1 MSCSLGACSV
11 LACCNWQHGKYSP
24 PLQSAVS
31 RAIADTVFFLDVPC
45 LVTLFTSR
53 QSTQTGSQHRKEIL
67 FSRLPLLLWSLLE
80 FWGWSAKYCLHI
92 QWGCGTAWEVNRN
105 QWNTN
110 SRQNPLVT
118 LVKTWIECGGTARIY
133 TIMVYFLC
141 CSLCDMDSIYLKK
154 HRSSRTV
161 FMRLAQNI
169 SQAPW
174 KFCLCK
180 AVGLVSQCLYH
191 ILTPNTTAE
200 L

>member
-1 MSCSLGACSV
+1 MYLVWSHS
-11 LACCNWQHGKYSP
+11 
-24 PLQSAVS
+24 S
-31 RAIADTVFFLDVPC
+31 RAGKALKQGANTE
-45 LVTLFTSR
+45 
-53 QSTQTGSQHRKEIL
+53 K
-67 FSRLPLLLWSLLE
+67 
-80 FWGWSAKYCLHI
+80 KYCLAGCHCSYEVCWSLEVEVQNTVHI